1 MVLGKDL
8 LCLALHII
16 RPHIYRR
23 HVPDHEAHRPKYV
36 CFPNQQR
43 IPKSSHFTSTG
54 VVNMVLAGNNAADAP
69 ASKVSDEDQSRLSE
83 FFDVYPEKL
92 VNDLI
97 KRLVF
102 GAYYPEELDAFF
114 YAAVGC
120 SCRNPIL
127 QHQDREGAFGFHQG
141 AE

>member
-1 MVLGKDL
+1 
-8 LCLALHII
+8 
-16 RPHIYRR
+16 
-23 HVPDHEAHRPKYV
+23 
-36 CFPNQQR
+36 
-43 IPKSSHFTSTG
+43 
-54 VVNMVLAGNNAADAP
+54 MVLAGNNAADAP

-127 QHQDREGAFGFHQG
+127 QQQDREGAFGFHQG